1 MGGRIVKSKYVD
13 CNGWQIN
20 YGDILKF
27 PPLEKEPRQ
36 KYEPKRPFG
45 MLVKLDGEDMIYLS
59 GLCEYHEVSAFRKE
73 EEPINMLGAVEIFAP
88 RSEVEQLFKECV

>member
-1 MGGRIVKSKYVD
+1 MKSKYVD

-36 KYEPKRPFG
+36 KHEPKRPFG

-59 GLCEYHEVSAFRKE
+59 GLCDYLEVENFRKE

-88 RSEVEQLFKECV
+88 IEEIQGLVKQHLN